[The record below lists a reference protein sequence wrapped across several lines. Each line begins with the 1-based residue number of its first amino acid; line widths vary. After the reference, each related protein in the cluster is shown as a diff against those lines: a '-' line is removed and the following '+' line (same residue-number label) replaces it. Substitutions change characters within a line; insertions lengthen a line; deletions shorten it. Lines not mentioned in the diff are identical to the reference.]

1 MKMKAYRLAQV
12 DKDFEMHKQ
21 AWLNHLVTQT
31 KEQNKKQVPKF
42 KHFKDF
48 YDYEKALK
56 ETEQEEKEPLSPLQK
71 RLAKIALEV
80 NKKGG

>member
-21 AWLNHLVTQT
+21 AWLNHLVTAT
-31 KEQNKKQVPKF
+31 EEKGKKQVPKF